1 MTPEFI
7 VQLIQNFGFP
17 VLVATY
23 LLIRIEPVLR
33 QLQETQAAQLELMRL
48 FSDRFL
54 GGAPHTDK
62 SS

>member
-54 GGAPHTDK
+54 GGAPRTDK

>member
-7 VQLIQNFGFP
+7 GQLIQNFGFP

-54 GGAPHTDK
+54 GGAPHPDK